1 MSQPGRLPLTLL
13 LLLTG
18 WWLGAVPGL
27 TADSQERTFT
37 VIVHNRQVAPDT
49 KVIRVQQG
57 DTVTLR
63 WISDETVALHLHGY
77 DIATLVKAGVPTAL
91 RFTAH
96 ATGRFPISAHGFGA
110 QAYGTVQS
118 ETPVVYVEVLP
129 R

>member
-1 MSQPGRLPLTLL
+1 MSQPGRLPITLL
-13 LLLTG
+13 LLLLG
-18 WWLGAVPGL
+18 CWLGAVPVL
-27 TADSQERTFT
+27 TADPQERTFT

-63 WISDETVALHLHGY
+63 WISDETVTLHLHGY
-77 DIATLVKAGVPTAL
+77 DIAALVKAGVPTAL
-91 RFTAH
+91 RFIAH
-96 ATGRFPISAHGFGA
+96 ATGRFPISTHGFGT
-110 QAYGTVQS
+110 QAYGTVQN